1 MTLYVRKWFL
11 ICSVEALSGP
21 VQTDNSEKFS
31 VPASIS
37 NTASSPPALFFPFGN
52 SGAGT
57 NSIESTAS
65 SSVVL
70 NLDSASI
77 NQSESILN
85 LDKYE
90 HSKVRQGQVNTIQQI
105 LVGPPTNAIEESSL
119 E

>member
-37 NTASSPPALFFPFGN
+37 NAASSPPALFFPFGN

-65 SSVVL
+65 VVL
-70 NLDSASI
+70 NLDSAST

-90 HSKVRQGQVNTIQQI
+90 HSKVRQGQVDTIQKI
-105 LVGPPTNAIEESSL
+105 LGPPTTIIEELSL